1 MPFATPHSWPPAS
14 VQRSFGQRGAA
25 PHIFAWPPGG
35 TLLFSFGE
43 QTDSSSP
50 TPTQPAPA
58 AASLLSGSASL
69 SGYETREAHGG
80 VDAETANA
88 VISRAR
94 ALMTV
99 PAANNEVIDALRRE
113 FICLHAMEEGLNI
126 Y

>member
-1 MPFATPHSWPPAS
+1 M
-14 VQRSFGQRGAA
+14 
-25 PHIFAWPPGG
+25 
-35 TLLFSFGE
+35 
-43 QTDSSSP
+43 
-50 TPTQPAPA
+50 
-58 AASLLSGSASL
+58 
-69 SGYETREAHGG
+69 
-80 VDAETANA
+80 DAETANA

>member
-1 MPFATPHSWPPAS
+1 MSKE
-14 VQRSFGQRGAA
+14 R
-25 PHIFAWPPGG
+25 
-35 TLLFSFGE
+35 
-43 QTDSSSP
+43 
-50 TPTQPAPA
+50 
-58 AASLLSGSASL
+58 LLS
-69 SGYETREAHGG
+69 REAHGG

>member
-14 VQRSFGQRGAA
+14 VQRSFGHRGAA

-43 QTDSSSP
+43 QTDSSPP
-50 TPTQPAPA
+50 TPTQTAPA

-69 SGYETREAHGG
+69 SGYEAREAHGG